1 VSEAKCPKGAIP
13 KQKFTIKNEDA
24 KKRLDI
30 FLANALKDKYSRS
43 FIKQIIKDGFVL
55 VNNKGAKVSY
65 RLKQNDEI
73 TLTPPPPKIP
83 SVVTENIPVEIIYE
97 DKDIIVVNKPAGM
110 VVHPAYGNYSH
121 TLVNA
126 LLFHCDGKLA
136 NLGSPLR
143 PGVVHRLDK
152 DVSGLIVLA
161 KTDIAYRELIRQ
173 FKQRSII
180 KKYIA
185 FVKGKVPLQT
195 GKIELP
201 IGRSIRN
208 RKKMA
213 VTLAGRGAKS
223 AVTHYKVLKKF
234 KGFTKLL
241 ISIETGRTHQIRVH
255 TSYMGHPILGDTRY
269 GGPKALPNGR
279 QAGRVMLHAIS
290 LKFKHPIKGN
300 DLYFESPL
308 PVEFKKL
315 EEQEQG

>member
-1 VSEAKCPKGAIP
+1 MTRFKAG
-13 KQKFTIKNEDA
+13 NEDVN
-24 KKRLDI
+24 KRLDV
-30 FLANALKDKYSRS
+30 FLTKALKGKYSRS
-43 FIKQIIKDGFVL
+43 VLKQTIEDGFVL
-55 VNNKGAKVSY
+55 VNNKKPKVSH

-73 TLTPPPPKIP
+73 TFTPPLPKIP
-83 SVVTENIPVEIIYE
+83 SVVAENIPVEIIYE

-110 VVHPAYGNYSH
+110 VVHPAHGNYSH

-161 KTDIAYRELIRQ
+161 KTDIAYKELVKQ
-173 FKQRSII
+173 FKQRSIV

-223 AVTHYKVLKKF
+223 AVTHYKVLTKF

-255 TSYMGHPILGDTRY
+255 TSYMGHSILGDTRY
-269 GGPKALPNGR
+269 GGPKAE
-279 QAGRVMLHAIS
+279 RVMLHAVS

-308 PVEFKKL
+308 PVEFKRL
-315 EEQEQG
+315 EEQG